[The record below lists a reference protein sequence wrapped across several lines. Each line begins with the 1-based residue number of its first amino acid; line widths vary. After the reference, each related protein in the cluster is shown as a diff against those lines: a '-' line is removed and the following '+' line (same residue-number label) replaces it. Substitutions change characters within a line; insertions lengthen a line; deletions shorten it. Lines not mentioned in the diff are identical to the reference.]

1 MTKETLTRGLFVR
14 LAGLMT
20 LALFPLGAIALWQ
33 TNEVVSATVRLS
45 EEIVLSETERA
56 AASERRLLERG
67 RGAAEGLAA
76 LLGPVA
82 DDAAQCSDMMS
93 RFVSRQD
100 TFVFAGFI
108 GRNGLMDCTSNGTTF
123 DFAEDASFAR
133 ALEQEGQIFEVNLS
147 GVATGESVVIISNPV
162 KIEGRFAGFV
172 SLSVPHSAANPAT
185 SAAVLQDEQRFDH
198 VTINRAGRILFSTS
212 ELSSAGRLLPADI
225 DPTALLDRN
234 GETFLAEGIDGR
246 ERLFAI
252 SSIVPNEVVVVGS
265 WSTGR
270 RTVAGVSTT
279 PVWIPLLFPILM
291 WCAGLAVAFLGLH
304 RLVIRHIYT
313 LRRSMRQF
321 ALGERDDPE
330 VAFDDPPSEFE
341 VLETSYNRMVQALI
355 RAERRAEEDLEEKT
369 ILLREIHHRVKN
381 NLQLIA
387 SIMNM
392 HARAAK
398 TPETRALLS
407 QLQQRVRGLATVHQT
422 LNADS
427 DESSI
432 EARSLI
438 LRLTRELAPIADG
451 LKRKIR
457 TTTDV
462 TQIQLGQDQA
472 VALSMLAAEALTN
485 AVKYIGAP
493 PGETLTL
500 DVSLQR
506 DGDTHLIFEIVNSVG
521 ASSDEAAAMMDSSGI
536 GTRLM
541 RAFVAQLDGEE
552 RRSET
557 DTHFHYSVTFPVAN
571 IMPELPKPWMQKQEA
586 G

>member
-1 MTKETLTRGLFVR
+1 
-14 LAGLMT
+14 MT

-45 EEIVLSETERA
+45 EEIVLSQTERA

-82 DDAAQCSDMMS
+82 GDAAQCSEMMA

-108 GRNGLMDCTSNGTTF
+108 GRDGMMECTSNGVTF
-123 DFAEDASFAR
+123 DFADDPSFAR
-133 ALEQEGQIFEVNLS
+133 AIEQEGQIFEVNLS
-147 GVATGESVVIISNPV
+147 GVATGDSVVIISNPV
-162 KIEGRFAGFV
+162 KIDGRFAGFV
-172 SLSVPHSAANPAT
+172 SLSMPHETAKPPAAGLT
-185 SAAVLQDEQRFDH
+185 EDSRFDH
-198 VTINRAGRILFSTS
+198 VTINRAGRILFSS
-212 ELSSAGRLLPADI
+212 RELSSAGGILPTDT
-225 DPTALLDRN
+225 DPTAFLERD
-234 GETFLAEGIDGR
+234 GETFLARSIDGR

-252 SSIVPNEVVVVGS
+252 ASIVPGEVVVVGS

-270 RTVAGVSTT
+270 TLNSLGAT
-279 PVWIPLLFPILM
+279 PVWVPLLFPVLM
-291 WCAGLAVAFLGLH
+291 WFAGLAVAFLGLH
-304 RLVIRHIYT
+304 RLVIRHIYA

-321 ALGERDDPE
+321 ALGQRDEPGLQL
-330 VAFDDPPSEFE
+330 DDPPAEFE
-341 VLETSYNRMVQALI
+341 VLETSFNRMVYALTH
-355 RAERRAEEDLEEKT
+355 AERQAEQDLSEKT

-422 LNADS
+422 LNADTDDS
-427 DESSI
+427 TVD
-432 EARSLI
+432 AQSLI
-438 LRLTRELAPIADG
+438 RRLVRELIPMADA
-451 LKRKIR
+451 LKRDIQ
-457 TTTDV
+457 TTTDIAHV
-462 TQIQLGQDQA
+462 QLGQDQA
-472 VALSMLAAEALTN
+472 VTLSMLAAEALTN
-485 AVKYIGAP
+485 AVKYIDAP
-493 PGETLTL
+493 QGQPLTL
-500 DVSLQR
+500 DISLTQ
-506 DGDTHLIFEIVNSVG
+506 DNAQTLTFTIINSIG
-521 ASSDEAAAMMDSSGI
+521 QGSDRTPDMMESTGI

-552 RRSET
+552 SRDET
-557 DTHFHYSVTFPVAN
+557 ETHFTYSVTFSLTEVA
-571 IMPELPKPWMQKQEA
+571 PEAPKLWAQPHA
-586 G
+586 TG

>member
-1 MTKETLTRGLFVR
+1 
-14 LAGLMT
+14 MT

-33 TNEVVSATVRLS
+33 TNEVVTATIQLS

-56 AASERRLLERG
+56 AANERRLLERG

-82 DDAAQCSDMMS
+82 DDAAQCSDMMA

-108 GRNGLMDCTSNGTTF
+108 DRTGMMECASNGVTF
-123 DFAEDASFAR
+123 DFADDPSFAR

-172 SLSVPHSAANPAT
+172 SLSLPHEAANPLIAGD
-185 SAAVLQDEQRFDH
+185 SGFDH
-198 VTINRAGRILFSTS
+198 VTINRSGRVLFSTND
-212 ELSSAGRLLPADI
+212 LSSAGQLLPANVA
-225 DPTALLDRN
+225 PTDFIQRD
-234 GETFLAEGIDGR
+234 GDTFIARAIDGR

-252 SSIVPNEVVVVGS
+252 SSIIPDEVVVVGS
-265 WSTGR
+265 WPTGR
-270 RTVAGVSTT
+270 SIDSIGTL
-279 PVWIPLLFPILM
+279 PVWVPLLFPILM
-291 WCAGLAVAFLGLH
+291 WFAGLAVAFLGLH
-304 RLVIRHIYT
+304 RLVIRHIYA
-313 LRRSMRQF
+313 LRSAMRRF
-321 ALGERDDPE
+321 ALGERDEPKLQF
-330 VAFDDPPSEFE
+330 VDPPAEFE
-341 VLETSYNRMVQALI
+341 VLETSFNRMVQSLV
-355 RAERRAEEDLEEKT
+355 RAERQAEQDLDEKT

-422 LNADS
+422 MNTNS
-427 DESSI
+427 DETSI
-432 EARSLI
+432 DARKLI
-438 LRLTRELAPIADG
+438 QRLVNELIPMANG
-451 LKRKIR
+451 LKRKIQ

-462 TQIQLGQDQA
+462 ASVQLGQDQA
-472 VALSMLAAEALTN
+472 VTLSMLAAEALTN
-485 AVKYIGAP
+485 AVKYIDAP
-493 PGETLTL
+493 MDDVLTL
-500 DVSLQR
+500 
-506 DGDTHLIFEIVNSVG
+506 EITLEELGERMLRFTITNTVG
-521 ASSDEAAAMMDSSGI
+521 AGSNESPALMESSGI
-536 GTRLM
+536 GTRLI

-552 RRSET
+552 DREVS
-557 DTHFHYSVTFPVAN
+557 DTHFKYVVTFPRADAEPAV
-571 IMPELPKPWMQKQEA
+571 PRPWAQQTA
-586 G
+586 AS